1 MIKINKTA
9 KGIMDKLT
17 DGLNEPGDSKEVDN
31 ANGTFMSAH
40 IENIGNTGMGSMF
53 SVAHYYEQNG
63 DLMKDPDM
71 TFLRGEDGE
80 YYPLEFQQDNLGL
93 YQRAVNFE
101 GDQVKSYNRALQKDL
116 ASFAGTW
123 MKNIKAQQG
132 L

>member
-17 DGLNEPGDSKEVDN
+17 DGLNDPGDHKEVDN
-31 ANGTFMSAH
+31 ASGAFMSAH
-40 IENIGNTGMGSMF
+40 IEHIGDTAMGPMF

-71 TFLRGEDGE
+71 TFFQGE
-80 YYPLEFQQDNLGL
+80 YYALGFQQDNLGT
-93 YQRAVNFE
+93 YPRSVNWE
-101 GDQVKSYNRALQKDL
+101 GDRIKSYKKILQKDL
-116 ASFAGTW
+116 VRFAGSW
-123 MKNIKAQQG
+123 VRNIKSQQG